1 MVAYVKQVKTKWKN
15 YKVKKENKMSQIQKV
30 EKRPLTIASMLV
42 SPDFKKE
49 IKNALPKHLTA
60 DRLARIALTEVRKN
74 PKLTECTI
82 ESFASSVL
90 TASQMGLELGGA
102 FGQGY
107 LVPYGKE
114 CQLILG
120 YRGMVELAH
129 RSGKI
134 KNLHADAV
142 YSNDFFDFEYGSD
155 PFLKHKPNIHQARG
169 EFTHAY
175 ACASLIGGGFQFV
188 VLSKEEI
195 DKIKNNSKS
204 SYIWNNYYNE
214 MGKKTAI
221 RRIFKLLPVSAEIV
235 NLLFK
240 EDAYEREESIEE
252 SLIIGNNEFEEV
264 RNISYMEKTSKS
276 DKLSNDL
283 ELKVGA
289 ID

>member
-1 MVAYVKQVKTKWKN
+1 M
-15 YKVKKENKMSQIQKV
+15 EQIQKV
-30 EKRPLTIASMLV
+30 EKKPLTIASMLV

-74 PKLTECTI
+74 PKLTSCTL

-107 LVPYGKE
+107 LIPYGKE

-120 YRGMVELAH
+120 YRGMIELAH

-134 KNLHADAV
+134 KNLHADVV

-155 PFLKHKPNIHQARG
+155 PFLKHKPNIHKDKG
-169 EFTHAY
+169 DITHFY
-175 ACASLIGGGFQFV
+175 ACASIVGGGFQYV
-188 VLSKEEI
+188 VLSKPEV
-195 DKIKNNSKS
+195 DKIKQS
-204 SYIWNNYYNE
+204 SHIWNNHYNE

-221 RRIFKLLPVSAEIV
+221 RRLFKLLPVSAEIV
-235 NLLFK
+235 QALEK
-240 EDAYEREESIEE
+240 EDLYEKQNNIPE
-252 SLIIGNNEFEEV
+252 SLILENEEE
-264 RNISYMEKTSKS
+264 RFTFMEEKSKS
-276 DKLSNDL
+276 DELAEKLR
-283 ELKVGA
+283 A